1 MGVTQDYFVLP
12 PSSRGST
19 SPRGSS
25 RALIAELRQKGYP
38 VHQQRVDYYQKF
50 SDATAPLV
58 LLVLGLPF
66 AFVSGRKGSLYGIAI
81 ALGLSILYYAL
92 GAVFNSVG
100 AMQWL
105 DPAVAAWAPSVLLGS
120 AGGYLLLNVRT

>member
-1 MGVTQDYFVLP
+1 MKQSYFVLP
-12 PSSRGST
+12 VFLEGQYFSSRELK
-19 SPRGSS
+19 R
-25 RALIAELRQKGYP
+25 LIAEMRQKGYP
-38 VHQQRVDYYQKF
+38 VYQQRVDYYQKF
-50 SDATAPLV
+50 ADSTAPLV
-58 LLVLGLPF
+58 LLMLGLPF

-105 DPAVAAWAPSVLLGS
+105 DPAIAAWAPAILLGS
-120 AGGYLLLNVRT
+120 AGGYMLLNVRT